1 MTTKATFFYKLLGI
15 IFLLGILTTLFLPFL
30 QTETDGMQR
39 EPYRFI
45 SQYHTQ
51 DGFLTTYNGFGS
63 WSAILNACW
72 LTILSI
78 IVFLLGI
85 KSRPLVLTGLILCLL
100 SHLLLL
106 LDQISAP
113 YLLSEPD
120 TLLKGYFL
128 FTVFEIGLFVCLFKI
143 VKRHEKPSD
152 ELLDY
157 PE

>member
-1 MTTKATFFYKLLGI
+1 MRNNKTLYYKLLGI
-15 IFLLGILTTLFLPFL
+15 LFLLGILSALFLPFF

-39 EPYRFI
+39 EPYKFI
-45 SQYHTQ
+45 SQYHEP

-63 WSAILNACW
+63 LTAILNACW
-72 LTILSI
+72 SVLLVLIG
-78 IVFLLGI
+78 FLFRI
-85 KSRPLVLTGLILCLL
+85 RSKPLVLTGLILCLL

-106 LDQISAP
+106 LDQIIAP

-120 TLLKGYFL
+120 KFLGGYFL
-128 FTVFEIGLFVCLFKI
+128 FTISEIGLFVCLFKI
-143 VKRHEKPSD
+143 VKRHEKPSG

>member
-1 MTTKATFFYKLLGI
+1 MTTKPTFSYKLP
-15 IFLLGILTTLFLPFL
+15 GILFLIGILSALFLPFL

-63 WSAILNACW
+63 FCGILNAG
-72 LTILSI
+72 LSALLVLI
-78 IVFLLGI
+78 SFLFGI
-85 KSRPLVLTGLILCLL
+85 KSKPLVLTGFILCLL

-106 LDQISAP
+106 LDQIAAP

-120 TLLKGYFL
+120 KFLGGYFL
-128 FTVFEIGLFVCLFKI
+128 FTLSEIGLFFCLFKT
-143 VKRHEKPSD
+143 VKRNKSSSD
-152 ELLDY
+152 ELLDH
-157 PE
+157 PQ